1 MYVCDAR
8 GWIDVGHVARGCLE
22 SQSRRFQQTFLVIHK
37 PLDPLSWAYYQRETF
52 IGSPRTPRQ
61 LAAAM
66 TTPRFKLSQDE
77 HNVYIDINVP
87 YIRISNCDF
96 YIEENLFSFY
106 CKPYFLKLHLPKPIV
121 DDDRA
126 KAVYNLQE
134 ENGTIHVTAPKKVP
148 GEHFE
153 DLQMLTKLL
162 SKPSHAL
169 NTAENVNKLKNIKGR
184 NLIEVISSTSVNAD
198 GGDESTEPGV
208 DIGDSGGNAKA
219 EKNIATEEAIKSTK
233 SLAANDSNIDSL
245 TKSIANI
252 TLTKTISYGFNN
264 RYEKFFVGLRDELF
278 DIIELPNPDE
288 VLASNRRQQRIEKEE
303 ADFDM
308 ERYAGDYAY
317 GQEDPIYVEAF
328 RIKPFWRKSST
339 ERLKSELKGAK
350 PAMEAGGYSKKNV
363 GGTEEEEEFNENERE
378 ILIRLPRREYLI
390 DEGKESHVLI
400 CGLAT
405 MLYGFAY
412 DFRTASGEA
421 NVESSWTISI
431 LSPLL
436 SWLDEC
442 KDLEQAMVSCMR
454 RSLIYPYLRSYKLSK
469 LIVDD
474 VGCILQ
480 SGKHVVL
487 QTLLKV
493 YKIFEK
499 SETKYMINKLFI
511 EDYCVWIQTVRNEL
525 LLEYGKK
532 ISSLDINKSKLDL
545 ELEYIEEQVDEQ
557 LQMSSQ

>member
-1 MYVCDAR
+1 
-8 GWIDVGHVARGCLE
+8 
-22 SQSRRFQQTFLVIHK
+22 
-37 PLDPLSWAYYQRETF
+37 
-52 IGSPRTPRQ
+52 
-61 LAAAM
+61 M
-66 TTPRFKLSQDE
+66 TTPRFKLSQDD

-134 ENGTIHVTAPKKVP
+134 DNGTIHVTAPKKVP

-162 SKPSHAL
+162 SKPSHTL
-169 NTAENVNKLKNIKGR
+169 STAENVNNLKNSRGR
-184 NLIEVISSTSVNAD
+184 NLIEVISSTSVDAND
-198 GGDESTEPGV
+198 GEESTEAGRELS
-208 DIGDSGGNAKA
+208 DRGGDAEADKTTAKQ
-219 EKNIATEEAIKSTK
+219 EVVKSTK
-233 SLAANDSNIDSL
+233 SSTVDGSAMDGL
-245 TKSIANI
+245 TASIANI

-264 RYEKFFVGLRDELF
+264 RFEKFFAGLRDELV

-288 VLASNRRQQRIEKEE
+288 VLASDRCRQRIEKEE

-317 GQEDPIYVEAF
+317 GRDDPIYVEAF
-328 RIKPFWRKSST
+328 RIEPFWKKGST
-339 ERLKSELKGAK
+339 KKTKATLDSAK
-350 PAMEAGGYSKKNV
+350 PSREAGGNNKKSV
-363 GGTEEEEEFNENERE
+363 GDAGQDEFSENERE

-390 DEGKESHVLI
+390 DEGKETHVLL

-405 MLYGFAY
+405 LLYGFAY

-442 KDLEQAMVSCMR
+442 KDLEQAMISCMR

-474 VGCILQ
+474 VGSILQ

-511 EDYCVWIQTVRNEL
+511 EDYCVWIQTVQNEL
-525 LLEYGKK
+525 LLNFGKK
-532 ISSLDINKSKLDL
+532 ISALDINKAKLDL